1 MALVLT
7 AVATPGWPQDRES
20 HPDVVDPADLR
31 VLAVNETH
39 RRIED
44 IALREP
50 DGIELD
56 SEPFGYDGLAPGHR
70 RAFTIPGG
78 AGVCTYEILVLFEE
92 EDCCSDP
99 LPIGLQNLCDDP
111 RIVVHD

>member
-1 MALVLT
+1 MSGFLFFKQKT
-7 AVATPGWPQDRES
+7 AYELRISDWS
-20 HPDVVDPADLR
+20 SDVCSSDL
-31 VLAVNETH
+31 ETH

-111 RIVVHD
+111 HIVVHD